1 MPDICLTI
9 LIIRHYV
16 SDISYIKNIEFAIRA
31 CGLGSDFFCYDENE
45 MRICVKK

>member
-31 CGLGSDFFCYDENE
+31 CGLGSGFFRYDENE
-45 MRICVKK
+45 I